1 MLEAIRQRDVD
12 RVENLVK
19 EHITRGMKIV
29 LKALEEKPNEL

>member
-12 RVENLVK
+12 RVENLVR
-19 EHITRGMKIV
+19 EHIEGGKTMV